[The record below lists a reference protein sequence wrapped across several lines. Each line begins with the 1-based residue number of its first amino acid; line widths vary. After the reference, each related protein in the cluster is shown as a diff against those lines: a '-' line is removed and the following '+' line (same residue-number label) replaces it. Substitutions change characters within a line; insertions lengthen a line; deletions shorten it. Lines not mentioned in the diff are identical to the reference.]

1 MTKWEQMIEDFKALT
16 FEQKQQKLLAIFDFA
31 KDKFDF
37 SENAI
42 NYLSSDTLPNEL
54 VMIKLYEFVVHV
66 TTAAKERIENRQQ
79 ELKNNLKEREKM
91 EEEKDSEDADKLLDL
106 IDLL

>member
-1 MTKWEQMIEDFKALT
+1 MQDEKLLEAFKSLSIEDK
-16 FEQKQQKLLAIFDFA
+16 QKKLLAIFEYA

-42 NYLSSDTLPNEL
+42 NYLSTDTLPNEL
-54 VMIKLYEFVVHV
+54 VMIKLYEFVIHV
-66 TTAAKERIENRQQ
+66 TTAAQERIQNRQQ
-79 ELKNNLKEREKM
+79 ELKNNLKEKEKM
-91 EEEKDSEDADKLLDL
+91 EEEKDSQDADKLLDL

>member
-1 MTKWEQMIEDFKALT
+1 MQDTEKLLQAFKELSVEDK
-16 FEQKQQKLLAIFDFA
+16 QKKLLAIFEYA

-42 NYLSSDTLPNEL
+42 NYLSTDTLPNEL
-54 VMIKLYEFVVHV
+54 VMIKLYEFVIHV
-66 TTAAKERIENRQQ
+66 TASAEERIQNRQM
-79 ELKNNLKEREKM
+79 ELRKNLKEREM
-91 EEEKDSEDADKLLDL
+91 VEENKDSEDADKLLDL